1 MTTRAAHQTEIH
13 YPETDGMPL
22 PDGYYQD
29 PLFREIVTTIEA
41 HYQNRPDVAVSGNTF
56 VYYHQGDPQRFIAP
70 DCYVALGISKA
81 SIERYNTYRIW
92 EVGKPPDFALEIGS
106 PSTARHDLIGKR
118 QLYARIGIGEYWR
131 YDATGGA
138 FYGEPLVGEY
148 LENGQYHR
156 FPLNHEPDGAIWSHS
171 PTLNLTLHWQ
181 NGRLRFH
188 NPATNQ
194 WLLSYHEQN
203 AARQAAETQAR
214 AAESQARAAET
225 QARAAEAQARFA
237 QQSQADAEARANR
250 AETQAQAAQQA
261 RADAEAQAREAQ
273 QSQANA
279 EAHIR
284 ELQAKLRQLR
294 GESP

>member
-81 SIERYNTYRIW
+81 SIELYNTYRIW

-106 PSTARHDLIGKR
+106 PSTARHDLTGKR
-118 QLYARIGIGEYWR
+118 RLYARIGIGEYWR
-131 YDATGGA
+131 YDATGGS

-156 FPLNHEPDGAIWSHS
+156 FPTHHEPDGTIWSHS

-188 NPATNQ
+188 NPTTNQ

-214 AAESQARAAET
+214 AAET
-225 QARAAEAQARFA
+225 QARFA
-237 QQSQADAEARANR
+237 QQSQAAAEARAN
-250 AETQAQAAQQA
+250 Q
-261 RADAEAQAREAQ
+261 AEAQAREAQ